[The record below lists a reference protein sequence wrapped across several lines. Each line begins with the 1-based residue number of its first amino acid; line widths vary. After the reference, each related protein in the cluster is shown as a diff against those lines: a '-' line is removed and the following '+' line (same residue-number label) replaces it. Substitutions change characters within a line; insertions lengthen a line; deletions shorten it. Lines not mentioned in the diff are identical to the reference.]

1 MNRWC
6 REIFA
11 APINFQENLPIQ
23 SLEKQGR
30 APTEGAF
37 YHTEV
42 TIMTIEP
49 ISSLMTVQA
58 QNTSAVKNATTKVT
72 TEENASE
79 YNSAN
84 VKPIDKINQTT
95 AVVENA
101 QGKEQSNTSADPNGE
116 QQQHVTNEQIKKAV
130 EKLNKSMMSHSE
142 AVFGIHEATN
152 RVTIKII
159 DKDTK
164 KVIKELPP
172 EKTLDMIAKVWELA
186 GILVDEKR

>member
-1 MNRWC
+1 MRP
-6 REIFA
+6 RKV
-11 APINFQENLPIQ
+11 LV
-23 SLEKQGR
+23 
-30 APTEGAF
+30 

-49 ISSLMTVQA
+49 ISSVMTVQV
-58 QNTSAVKNATTKVT
+58 QNTAAAKNTVTKVT
-72 TEENASE
+72 TEENSSD
-79 YNSAN
+79 YNPAN
-84 VKPIDKINQTT
+84 VQAADKIDQTT

-101 QGKEQSNTSADPNGE
+101 QGKAQNNTSADANGE
-116 QQQHVTNEQIKKAV
+116 QQQPVTNEQIKKAV